1 MKGQESAWQ
10 VSQTLKSFECI
21 WFKEVLERLE
31 VWRAGAEHLPS
42 MHKTLAL
49 IWSKRKTGRVKT
61 KLQSPLILFPSDT
74 CHTPCHSAEL
84 SKWPLWEASRPHEGR
99 CLCSFQKHLKGRELR
114 WGMQLWGRMW
124 AWYAQRPGS
133 ESQKH
138 RHRTFGNW
146 VRWRHWMDFKGDSMG
161 DQSRKRDVRRFLW
174 SSTLCGRRDEKHLRV
189 FPPSLPQSWQLSRS
203 YDIDQISEYYSLNTR
218 VKSYLLLVRGCVL
231 PIARGGQYQNTAM
244 NMSSSNQRQ
253 S

>member
-31 VWRAGAEHLPS
+31 VLRAGAEHLPS

-99 CLCSFQKHLKGRELR
+99 CLCSFQSTWRAGS
-114 WGMQLWGRMW
+114 WGGECSSEVECE
-124 AWYAQRPGS
+124 PGMPNAL
-133 ESQKH
+133 
-138 RHRTFGNW
+138 G
-146 VRWRHWMDFKGDSMG
+146 
-161 DQSRKRDVRRFLW
+161 QSPR
-174 SSTLCGRRDEKHLRV
+174 
-189 FPPSLPQSWQLSRS
+189 
-203 YDIDQISEYYSLNTR
+203 NTR
-218 VKSYLLLVRGCVL
+218 TEHLGT
-231 PIARGGQYQNTAM
+231 G
-244 NMSSSNQRQ
+244 
-253 S
+253 